1 MEGTRQLM
9 TNRKRERER
18 DICDMKYDHWDAGI
32 PTPIATLSQLSV
44 VACSLAL

>member
-9 TNRKRERER
+9 TNRKRER
-18 DICDMKYDHWDAGI
+18 DIFDMKYDHWDAGI